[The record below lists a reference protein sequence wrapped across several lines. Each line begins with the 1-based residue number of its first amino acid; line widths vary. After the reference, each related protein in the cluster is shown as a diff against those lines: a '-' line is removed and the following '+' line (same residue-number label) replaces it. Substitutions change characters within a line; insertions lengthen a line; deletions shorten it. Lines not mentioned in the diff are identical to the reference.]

1 MAVSTVNN
9 TTAPANAGAA
19 ALNSV
24 GGASAAEQ
32 QDRFMKLLVAQMKN
46 QDPLSPMDNAQM
58 TSQIAQINMV
68 GGIEKLNGTV
78 ESLLAS
84 FTALQAQSATQLP
97 GRDVL
102 VSGNALSLADG
113 VAKGGVELAR
123 AADTVN
129 VDILDAGGNTVRTLA
144 LGASGTGVRGFSWDG
159 LRHDGKPAPE
169 GSYRLRV
176 AASAA
181 GKPVDATTLAAARV
195 QSVSNSSAGVQVDLG
210 SAGIRPY
217 ADVKSFL

>member
-1 MAVSTVNN
+1 MAITPVNN
-9 TTAPANAGAA
+9 NTAAAGAGA
-19 ALNSV
+19 LALNNA

-78 ESLLAS
+78 ESLLSS
-84 FTALQAQSATQLP
+84 FGALQAQSAAQLP

-102 VSGNALSLADG
+102 VAGTALSLAG
-113 VAKGGVELAR
+113 GTARGGVELTK

-129 VDILDAGGNTVRTLA
+129 VDILDAGGTTVRTLQ
-144 LGASGTGVRGFSWDG
+144 LGASGAGVRGFTWDG
-159 LRHDGKPAPE
+159 MRHDGKPAAE

-195 QSVSNSSAGVQVDLG
+195 QSVANSAAGVQVDLG

>member
-1 MAVSTVNN
+1 MAISTVNN
-9 TTAPANAGAA
+9 TTAPATAGAS
-19 ALNSV
+19 ALKNA
-24 GGASAAEQ
+24 GGASAAEPQ
-32 QDRFMKLLVAQMKN
+32 HRFMTLLVAQMTN
-46 QDPLSPMDNAQM
+46 QDPLSPMDNAQR

-84 FTALQAQSATQLP
+84 FGALQAQSAAQLP
-97 GRDVL
+97 GHDVL
-102 VSGNALSLADG
+102 VAGTAMSLAGG
-113 VAKGGVELAR
+113 VAQGGVELAK

-129 VDILDAGGNTVRTLA
+129 VDILDAGGNTVRTLP
-144 LGASGTGVRGFSWDG
+144 LGASGAGVRGFTWDG
-159 LRHDGKPAPE
+159 MRSDGKPAAE

-181 GKPVDATTLAAARV
+181 GKPVDATALAAARV
-195 QSVSNSSAGVQVDLG
+195 VSVANSTAGVQVDLG

>member
-9 TTAPANAGAA
+9 TTAPSGAGAA
-19 ALNSV
+19 ALNSA

-102 VSGNALSLADG
+102 VAGNAMSLAGG
-113 VAKGGVELAR
+113 VARGGVELSK

-129 VDILDAGGNTVRTLA
+129 VDILDAGGNTVRTLS
-144 LGASGTGVRGFSWDG
+144 LGASGAGVRGFSWDG

>member
-1 MAVSTVNN
+1 MAINTVNN
-9 TTAPANAGAA
+9 TTPAASATAA
-19 ALNSV
+19 TPTL

-84 FTALQAQSATQLP
+84 FSALQAQSAAQLP

-102 VSGNALSLADG
+102 VAGTALSLAG
-113 VAKGGVELAR
+113 GAAQGGVELAK

-129 VDILDAGGNTVRTLA
+129 VDILDAGGSTVRTLS
-144 LGASGTGVRGFSWDG
+144 LGASGAGVRGFTWDG
-159 LRHDGKPAPE
+159 LRNDGKAAPE

-176 AASAA
+176 KASAD
-181 GKPVDATTLAAARV
+181 GKPVDASTLAAARV
-195 QSVSNSSAGVQVDLG
+195 MSVANSAAGVQVDLG

>member
-1 MAVSTVNN
+1 MAINTVN
-9 TTAPANAGAA
+9 TTTPAASGAS
-19 ALNSV
+19 ALTSV

-102 VSGNALSLADG
+102 VAGNALSLAG
-113 VAKGGVELAR
+113 GAAKGGVELAK

-144 LGASGTGVRGFSWDG
+144 LGASQAGVRGFTWDG

-176 AASAA
+176 AATAA

-195 QSVSNSSAGVQVDLG
+195 QSVATSAAGVQVDLG

>member
-1 MAVSTVNN
+1 MAINTVNN
-9 TTAPANAGAA
+9 TPPAASATSA
-19 ALNSV
+19 TPTL

-84 FTALQAQSATQLP
+84 FGALQAQSAAQLP

-102 VSGNALSLADG
+102 VAGTAVSLAG
-113 VAKGGVELAR
+113 GAAKGGVELAK

-129 VDILDAGGNTVRTLA
+129 VDILDAGGSTVRTLS
-144 LGASGTGVRGFSWDG
+144 LGASGAGVRGFTWDG
-159 LRHDGKPAPE
+159 LRSDGKAAPE

-176 AASAA
+176 NATAD

-195 QSVSNSSAGVQVDLG
+195 QSVANSASGVQVDLG

>member
-1 MAVSTVNN
+1 MAINTVNN

-19 ALNSV
+19 ALNGV

-102 VSGNALSLADG
+102 VAGNAVSLAGG
-113 VAKGGVELAR
+113 VAKGGVELAK

-129 VDILDAGGNTVRTLA
+129 LDILDAGGNTVRTLS
-144 LGASGTGVRGFSWDG
+144 LGASGAGVRGFTWDG
-159 LRHDGKPAPE
+159 LRNDGKPAPE

-176 AASAA
+176 AAAAA
-181 GKPVDATTLAAARV
+181 GKPVDATALAAARV

>member
-1 MAVSTVNN
+1 MAINTVNN
-9 TTAPANAGAA
+9 TTPAASATAA
-19 ALNSV
+19 TPTL

-84 FTALQAQSATQLP
+84 FSALQAQSAAQLP

-102 VSGNALSLADG
+102 VAGTALSLAG
-113 VAKGGVELAR
+113 GAAQGGVELAK

-129 VDILDAGGNTVRTLA
+129 VDILDAGGSTVRTLS
-144 LGASGTGVRGFSWDG
+144 LGASGAGVRGFTWDG
-159 LRHDGKPAPE
+159 PRNDGKAAPE

-176 AASAA
+176 KASAD
-181 GKPVDATTLAAARV
+181 GKPVDASTLAAARV
-195 QSVSNSSAGVQVDLG
+195 MSVANSAAGVQVDLG